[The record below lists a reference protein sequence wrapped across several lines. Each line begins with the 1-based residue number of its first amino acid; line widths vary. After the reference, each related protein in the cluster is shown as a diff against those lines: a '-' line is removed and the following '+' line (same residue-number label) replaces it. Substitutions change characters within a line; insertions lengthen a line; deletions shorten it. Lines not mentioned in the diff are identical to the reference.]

1 MANPETIYHGPYEI
15 RIKRL
20 RPKKVTNDWGKPLN
34 DPLVAATIGYNL
46 TKDEDQEVM
55 YVIGLDASERVL
67 YIQEI
72 YRGTNAKISVRIAE
86 LLRAAVIEN
95 ARRVIVLH
103 NHPAGDPTPSA
114 EDIDTLT
121 KLVEGGK
128 VLGIE
133 IYDYQVVCDDP
144 NKFWSGAVA
153 VAPNLM
159 LGDLSKLDVSNGLID
174 RDLLRQ
180 QMSPSS

>member
-46 TKDEDQEVM
+46 TKEEDQEVM
-55 YVIGLDASERVL
+55 YVIGLDAAERVL
-67 YIQEI
+67 YIQEV
-72 YRGTNAKISVRIAE
+72 YRGTNAQISVRISE

-95 ARRVIVLH
+95 ARRIIVLH
-103 NHPAGDPTPSA
+103 NHPVGDPTPSA
-114 EDIDTLT
+114 VDIDTLT
-121 KLVEGGK
+121 KLVEAGK

-133 IYDYQVVCDDP
+133 IYDFQVVCDDH

-153 VAPNLM
+153 VVPNLM
-159 LGDLSKLDVSNGLID
+159 NGDLSKLEIKNGFID

-180 QMSPSS
+180 QMPASN